1 MSVALPPLTYSEW
14 EPTKTTLHLYAQ
26 IVGKIRLAC
35 VPLQN
40 HWWNVTLYPN
50 ATGLTTGLMR
60 YDATLFEVA
69 LDLTDHRLVVSTGA
83 GVRESFKL
91 RDGLSVRKF
100 YRKLFE
106 ILDELGI
113 GVQILAKP
121 YGVPITTPFE
131 KDDEHASYDREA
143 VERWNL
149 VNRWSADVFRSYA
162 SDFAGKA
169 SPAHVF
175 WHSFDL
181 AMGRYNGKRAP
192 EKPAGTSMVEREA
205 YSHEVIAVGFWPG
218 DAKMTAAA
226 YYTYTAPEP
235 TALTNEP
242 LAAGG
247 VWAPSGGGHMG
258 VLPYDVVRSSATPEA
273 TLLEFLRSGYAAGA
287 KAAGWDAAALAHDLP
302 EGR

>member
-1 MSVALPPLTYSEW
+1 MSVTLPSLTYADW
-14 EPTKTTLHLYAQ
+14 EPTKTTLHLYTQ
-26 IVGKIRLAC
+26 IVGKIRLEC
-35 VPLQN
+35 VPIQN
-40 HWWNVTLYPN
+40 HWWNVTLYPD

-60 YDATLFEVA
+60 YDATLFEIA
-69 LDLTDHRLVVSTGA
+69 FDLAAHRLVVSTGA
-83 GVRESFKL
+83 GQRESFKL

-100 YRKLFE
+100 YKKLFE

-113 GVQILAKP
+113 GVKILAKP

-131 KDDEHASYDREA
+131 KDDEHASYDRAA
-143 VERWNL
+143 VERWDL

-192 EKPAGTSMVEREA
+192 AKPPGTSLVEREA

-218 DAKMTAAA
+218 DAKMSAAA

-235 TALTNEP
+235 PTLTNEP

-247 VWAPSGGGHMG
+247 IWAPSGGGHMG
-258 VLPYDVVRSSATPEA
+258 VLPYDTVKASATPEA
-273 TLLEFLRSGYAAGA
+273 DLLDFLRSGYAAGV
-287 KAAGWDAAALAHDLP
+287 KAAAWDAAALEHTDV
-302 EGR
+302 